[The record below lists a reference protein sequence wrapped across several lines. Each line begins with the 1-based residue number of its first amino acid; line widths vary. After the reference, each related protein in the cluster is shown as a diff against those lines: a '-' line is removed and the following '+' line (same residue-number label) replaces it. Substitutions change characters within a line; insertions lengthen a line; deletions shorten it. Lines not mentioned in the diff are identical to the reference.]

1 MISRQTL
8 RVIGPGLI
16 VAATGVGAGDLAAAS
31 MAGSHLG
38 LAVLWAVAAGA
49 FFKFVLNEGLARWQL
64 ATGSTLLEGAVA
76 HLGRPVQCLFL
87 VYLALWSF
95 LVAAALMSAIGV
107 TSHAMVPLMGVS
119 AEAAQTDKIIYG
131 VLHSVLAVVLVRFGG
146 FRIFDKAMGALVVLM
161 FVIVVIT
168 AVALQPPLGQVLRGL
183 FVPTIPRGG
192 VGWTIALMGG
202 IGGTVTVLSY
212 GYWIREVGR
221 NTAED
226 LGVCRVDLACAY
238 AMTALFGLGMV
249 IVGNSVPAMEGTG
262 ARLMVQLAVQLEATF
277 GAAGLL
283 AKWAFLTGAWAAVFT
298 SLLGVWQSTPYL
310 FADLWRQMMRVGAT
324 AGLSSSVGRGR
335 QLAVSAPHAEL
346 PKGQLQEGNSRSTAN
361 KLAVA
366 PEYRSAQ
373 PVEANSFAY
382 QAYLYAIASVPI
394 IGLVGVNFSSMMKV
408 YAIVGA
414 LFIPMLAAVLLYL
427 NGQARWI
434 GQQHKNSWVTSAVLV
449 GALLL
454 FAIVA
459 AIEVRDNLFAAN

>member
-38 LAVLWAVAAGA
+38 LAVLWAVVVGA

-64 ATGSTLLEGAVA
+64 ATGSTLLDGAVT
-76 HLGRPVQCLFL
+76 HLGRPVRWLFL

-119 AEAAQTDKIIYG
+119 SEAAQTDKIIYG
-131 VLHSVLAVVLVRFGG
+131 VLHSVLAVVLVRLGG
-146 FRIFDKAMGALVVLM
+146 FRIFDKAMSALVLLM
-161 FVIVVIT
+161 FVIVVMT
-168 AVALQPPLGQVLRGL
+168 AVAIQPPLADVLRGV

-192 VGWTIALMGG
+192 VAWTIALMGG

-249 IVGNSVPAMEGTG
+249 IVGNSLSAMEGSG
-262 ARLMVQLAVQLEATF
+262 ARLMVQLAGQLETTF
-277 GAAGLL
+277 GAAGPL

-310 FADLWRQMMRVGAT
+310 FADLWRQMG
-324 AGLSSSVGRGR
+324 
-335 QLAVSAPHAEL
+335 
-346 PKGQLQEGNSRSTAN
+346 
-361 KLAVA
+361 VA
-366 PEYRSAQ
+366 PRNTNTLD
-373 PVEANSFAY
+373 ANSLAY

-394 IGLVGVNFSSMMKV
+394 IGLVGVDFQSMMKV

-434 GQQHKNSWVTSAVLV
+434 GQRHKNSWRTSAVLV

-459 AIEVRDNLFAAN
+459 AIEVRDNLFAAG